1 MAKKAAIIVV
11 IMLVIIVFGYV
22 QYASA
27 SQISAKII
35 QSKLLE
41 KFDNRTFHSLDI
53 EFNNPSFLV
62 LTAGKTD
69 FTIYAD
75 DEIIGKGN
83 LEPFTIPALGKVST
97 NGTWEKYQS
106 APDNS
111 QIKIVGQT
119 KYQIAVISFDV
130 PFVYYPTE
138 DQTRDF
144 ISET

>member
-1 MAKKAAIIVV
+1 MAKKAAIIVL
-11 IMLVIIVFGYV
+11 IMLTIIVFGYV

-27 SQISAKII
+27 SQISAKIT
-35 QSKLLE
+35 QTKLLE
-41 KFDNRTFHSLDI
+41 KLDNRTFHSLNI
-53 EFNNPSFLV
+53 EFSNPSVLV
-62 LTAGKTD
+62 LTAGKTH

-75 DEIIGKGN
+75 DEIIGKGT

-97 NGTWEKYQS
+97 NGTWEKYQP

-111 QIKIVGQT
+111 QIKITGQT

-130 PFVYYPTE
+130 PFVYYPTN